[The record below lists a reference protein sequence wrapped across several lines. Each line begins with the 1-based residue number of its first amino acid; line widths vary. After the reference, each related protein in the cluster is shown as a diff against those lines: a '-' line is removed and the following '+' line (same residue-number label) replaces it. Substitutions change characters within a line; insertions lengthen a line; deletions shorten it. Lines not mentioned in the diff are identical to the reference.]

1 MTNWNKDTLDRT
13 WSWFTIGSLFP
24 THRGM
29 HSFMLGK
36 TGCVLPWLPL
46 SKCCIDL
53 STCCFPKH
61 WHVSNRI
68 RGQTYWRDTE
78 MEIKNTDAGV
88 PLLGVNSGW
97 LRRTQAPS
105 QGDRVRRVWHSCV
118 SSIFMCRPSSNTA
131 ASPKDQGRCLLHSH
145 FQKVLVGFQVCKVP
159 LSSSFAS
166 KSVLFCRRAI
176 LQEKPIEAAGGGC
189 CQASFVNSAQL
200 IKFRQSEHHGKDVD
214 PIFLDWGSTVQFWN
228 WLCSS

>member
-1 MTNWNKDTLDRT
+1 MV
-13 WSWFTIGSLFP
+13 
-24 THRGM
+24 
-29 HSFMLGK
+29 GK

-68 RGQTYWRDTE
+68 RGQIDWRDTE
-78 MEIKNTDAGV
+78 MEIKKTKNTDAGV
-88 PLLGVNSGW
+88 RLLGVTSGW

-105 QGDRVRRVWHSCV
+105 QGDRVRRVWHLCV
-118 SSIFMCRPSSNTA
+118 SSIFIRRPSSNTA
-131 ASPKDQGRCLLHSH
+131 ASPKDQGRCFLH
-145 FQKVLVGFQVCKVP
+145 FWFLKGACG
-159 LSSSFAS
+159 LSSFQGSFELKLCIKELTVTS
-166 KSVLFCRRAI
+166 RRAI

-189 CQASFVNSAQL
+189 CQANFIREFSTANKIA
-200 IKFRQSEHHGKDVD
+200 FRQSDHDKDVN
-214 PIFLDWGSTVQFWN
+214 PILLDWGSKVQFWN